1 MTTPLMDNVTS
12 AIKKPLPDTRANYS
26 SESHTQEFVDSFK
39 HQLAQAT
46 EKWSSSQTRAVEK
59 PDHKPGQKPDRTKP
73 TSDNA
78 EDPASSVDDPS
89 ITPQLVAQVQPPPLE
104 QPVMDHKAEM
114 EAPVVVPLVDVPVVA
129 SMPPD
134 VFTGLTPTNMPFIP
148 LPTAN
153 LAMPVDNPVRFNN
166 SLPTVGVAPVL
177 SSYQAGPV
185 KPDGLPVNGLPFST
199 VAVSD
204 QAPLVTPLLTLPL
217 PPNQQPILLPSQALN
232 SPPEPAALPS
242 VSSSF
247 TMPVTVTAPPL
258 GDNPQALPQA
268 TVTMTPLTPQNVIPA
283 NVAVTAPL
291 TVDNAIAET
300 PQPLVAVN
308 LPTADETNT
317 PPVNPL
323 PPVTNGSAGVAAPPQ
338 NSPQNLYLAAQQS
351 AKAQPA
357 DTDAALQPVNDDL
370 AELDDTVIAT
380 VDTTERP
387 VVHTSVMG
395 AASNGPTGSPQ
406 PVTQQV
412 NQQLQHMLTP
422 ANSVANAPADAASG
436 RREITFQ
443 LNPETLG
450 QVRVQLTNVGPQ
462 QVASRLIVDSPEALQ
477 QLQQD
482 VHHLKAALARQGVTL
497 DSVTVVMAGGDAAK
511 PQTDSQQNPSS
522 SQQDATFQAF
532 GQPNLSSQ
540 QRQSQSFQSF
550 AQFTQVASKTSH
562 SSIPSGWGS
571 VPSTSNEP
579 LPTNELGQHNV
590 WV

>member
-59 PDHKPGQKPDRTKP
+59 LDHKPGQKPNRTKP

-78 EDPASSVDDPS
+78 EDPASTVDDPS

-104 QPVMDHKAEM
+104 QPVVEHKAEM
-114 EAPVVVPLVDVPVVA
+114 EAPVVAPLVEVPFVA
-129 SMPPD
+129 SLPPN
-134 VFTGLTPTNMPFIP
+134 VFTGLAPTSMPFIP

-153 LAMPVDNPVRFNN
+153 LAMPVDNPVGFNN

-177 SSYQAGPV
+177 SAYQAGPV

-199 VAVSD
+199 VALFD
-204 QAPLVTPLLTLPL
+204 QTPVLTPLAPPLLTLPPTQ
-217 PPNQQPILLPSQALN
+217 PPIMLPSEALN
-232 SPPEPAALPS
+232 STPEPTTLPS

-258 GDNPQALPQA
+258 RDNPQALPQA
-268 TVTMTPLTPQNVIPA
+268 TVTMTPENALPA

-291 TVDNAIAET
+291 TLDNAIAET

-308 LPTADETNT
+308 LPTADETNA

-323 PPVTNGSAGVAAPPQ
+323 PPVANGSAGVAAPPQ
-338 NSPQNLYLAAQQS
+338 NSPKNLYLAAQQS
-351 AKAQPA
+351 AKTQPA

-370 AELDDTVIAT
+370 AELDDTGIAT
-380 VDTTERP
+380 VDPAERTA
-387 VVHTSVMG
+387 VHTSVMG
-395 AASNGPTGSPQ
+395 AVSNGPTGSPQ

-412 NQQLQHMLTP
+412 NQQLQPMLTP
-422 ANSVANAPADAASG
+422 ENGTADAPADAASG

-562 SSIPSGWGS
+562 SSVPSGWGS